1 MERPIRW
8 GLLLLTLKNIEKA
21 THETKFGTPLV
32 LTLLSSV
39 FISRDLKLIH
49 DFLYTFT
56 NQRLFVLLIN
66 EMEIGFRKKAAIIRV
81 ERCVA
86 GVNVPSFQT
95 RQRNVK
101 TLTDKRA
108 SKC

>member
-1 MERPIRW
+1 MERPVRW

-39 FISRDLKLIH
+39 FSGDLKLIH

-66 EMEIGFRKKAAIIRV
+66 EMEIGVQV
-81 ERCVA
+81 EGRHHH
-86 GVNVPSFQT
+86 G
-95 RQRNVK
+95 
-101 TLTDKRA
+101 
-108 SKC
+108 